1 MSFSNYIKD
10 IVKFDKIIGEN
21 SYSSYK
27 INSKPNNQSI
37 EEKKTRNNRILTP
50 SAHGIENRN
59 KLLKG
64 MSQREYIGEINENI
78 DPKNEFN
85 NYSFIYNNIILILN
99 DVINDYLNNN
109 DKLCQILNSIFNYIY
124 DIKFGK
130 NKRKII
136 KSANK
141 TKITQLQIFDSYSS
155 GLNKRN
161 KGKLSS
167 KKNKITQ
174 RINSS
179 IERYHINEFNYL
191 IYINELHKK
200 ISDLEKDV
208 KINSSR
214 QISDKDKI
222 KMKYHINYDKVYSDK
237 KLKIRSQSFTIK
249 SKNNIEK
256 NHNVLKIKKNKFKI
270 GLKDIF
276 TDFDYENNKIPSGIK
291 MFEDKKYLI
300 SHPRL
305 NFNGYIN
312 NNNGRLSNIINEKLN
327 KLPKETFHVKIR
339 TKLQKNKNSNSY
351 LSFNPIKFKIEGIR
365 SNKNIDGL
373 RY

>member
-130 NKRKII
+130 NKRNII

-141 TKITQLQIFDSYSS
+141 TKLTQLQIFDSNSS
-155 GLNKRN
+155 GLDKRN

-237 KLKIRSQSFTIK
+237 KLKIRSQSFAIK

-256 NHNVLKIKKNKFKI
+256 NHNVLKIKKNNFKI

-327 KLPKETFHVKIR
+327 KLPKEAFHVNMR
-339 TKLQKNKNSNSY
+339 TKFQRNKNSNSY
-351 LSFNPIKFKIEGIR
+351 LSFSPIKFKIEGIR
-365 SNKNIDGL
+365 SNKNVDGL
-373 RY
+373 KY

>member
-21 SYSSYK
+21 SYSNYK
-27 INSKPNNQSI
+27 INAKSNNKSF
-37 EEKKTRNNRILTP
+37 EDKKTRNNRILTP
-50 SAHGIENRN
+50 LAHEIENRN
-59 KLLKG
+59 QLISG
-64 MSQREYIGEINENI
+64 MFQREFSGEINESI
-78 DPKNEFN
+78 DPRKEIN
-85 NYSFIYNNIILILN
+85 NYNFIYNNIILILN

-130 NKRKII
+130 NKRNIA

-141 TKITQLQIFDSYSS
+141 SKKSELKIFDS
-155 GLNKRN
+155 NFNMRN
-161 KGKLSS
+161 REKLSA
-167 KKNKITQ
+167 KKNRMNQ

-200 ISDLEKDV
+200 ISDLEKNLN
-208 KINSSR
+208 IESSR
-214 QISDKDKI
+214 NISEAQKI
-222 KMKYHINYDKVYSDK
+222 KMKYHKNYDKVYSNK
-237 KLKIRSQSFTIK
+237 NLKITNESFTIK

-256 NHNVLKIKKNKFKI
+256 NHNLLKIKKNKFKI

-276 TDFDYENNKIPSGIK
+276 TDFDYENNKIPIGIK

-305 NFNGYIN
+305 NYNGYIN
-312 NNNGRLSNIINEKLN
+312 NNNGRLSNIINEKIN
-327 KLPKETFHVKIR
+327 KMPKETFHINLR

-351 LSFNPIKFKIEGIR
+351 LSFNPIKYKIEGIR

-373 RY
+373 KY

>member
-10 IVKFDKIIGEN
+10 IVKFDKILGEN

-27 INSKPNNQSI
+27 INSKYNNKSN
-37 EEKKTRNNRILTP
+37 EDKKTRNNRMLTP
-50 SAHGIENRN
+50 SAHEIENRN
-59 KLLKG
+59 LLLKR
-64 MSQREYIGEINENI
+64 MSQREFSSEINENI
-78 DPKNEFN
+78 DFKNEFN
-85 NYSFIYNNIILILN
+85 NYTFIYNNIILILN
-99 DVINDYLNNN
+99 DLVNDYLNNN
-109 DKLCQILNSIFNYIY
+109 DKLCKILNSIFNYIY

-130 NKRKII
+130 KKRNII

-141 TKITQLQIFDSYSS
+141 TKRIQLQIFDSNSNYF
-155 GLNKRN
+155 NKGNR
-161 KGKLSS
+161 GKLSS
-167 KKNKITQ
+167 KKDKMTQ

-179 IERYHINEFNYL
+179 IEKYHINEFNYL

-200 ISDLEKDV
+200 ISNLEKDL
-208 KINSSR
+208 NFESSR
-214 QISDKDKI
+214 QILEKDKI
-222 KMKYHINYDKVYSDK
+222 KMKYHKNYDKIYSNK
-237 KLKIRSQSFTIK
+237 NLKIRSQSFTIK
-249 SKNNIEK
+249 NKNNIEK
-256 NHNVLKIKKNKFKI
+256 NYSLLKIKKNKFKI

-276 TDFDYENNKIPSGIK
+276 TDLDYENNKIPSGIK

-327 KLPKETFHVKIR
+327 KLPKETFHVNMRSKFQQNR
-339 TKLQKNKNSNSY
+339 NSNSY
-351 LSFNPIKFKIEGIR
+351 LSFSPIKFKIEGIR

-373 RY
+373 KY

>member
-10 IVKFDKIIGEN
+10 IVKFDKILGEN
-21 SYSSYK
+21 SYSTYK
-27 INSKPNNQSI
+27 INSKPNNKSSK
-37 EEKKTRNNRILTP
+37 EKKIRNNRILTP
-50 SAHGIENRN
+50 SVHEIENRN
-59 KLLKG
+59 KLLKV
-64 MSQREYIGEINENI
+64 MSQRELNGEINENI
-78 DPKNEFN
+78 DPKNEIN
-85 NYSFIYNNIILILN
+85 NYHFIYNNIILILN

-130 NKRKII
+130 NKKNII

-141 TKITQLQIFDSYSS
+141 TKKTQLQIFNSNSI
-155 GLNKRN
+155 KRN
-161 KGKLSS
+161 REKLSS
-167 KKNKITQ
+167 KKNKMTQ

-200 ISDLEKDV
+200 ISDLEKDLN
-208 KINSSR
+208 IESSR
-214 QISDKDKI
+214 QISERDKI
-222 KMKYHINYDKVYSDK
+222 KKKYHIKYDKVYSNK
-237 KLKIRSQSFTIK
+237 YLKIRNQSFTIK
-249 SKNNIEK
+249 GKNYIEK
-256 NHNVLKIKKNKFKI
+256 NHSLLKIKKNKFKI

-327 KLPKETFHVKIR
+327 KLPKEAFHVNMR
-339 TKLQKNKNSNSY
+339 TKFQKTKNSNSY
-351 LSFNPIKFKIEGIR
+351 LSFSPIKFKIEGIR
-365 SNKNIDGL
+365 SNKNVDGL
-373 RY
+373 KY